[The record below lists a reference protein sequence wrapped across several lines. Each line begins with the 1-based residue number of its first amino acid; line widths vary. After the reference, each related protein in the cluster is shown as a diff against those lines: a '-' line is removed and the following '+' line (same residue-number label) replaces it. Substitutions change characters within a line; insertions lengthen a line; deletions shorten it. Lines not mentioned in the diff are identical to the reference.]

1 MCIRDRNNAVYGKS
15 LENVRKHIDFELVS
29 DERRLQK
36 LVSTP
41 RLKRMIRYTNDLV
54 GLSLRKKSIV
64 LSRPVYV
71 GFTVLDVSK
80 TIMYDFH
87 YRYAVAK
94 YGHNVK
100 LLMTDTDSLMY
111 HIQTSDLY
119 ADMKKDL
126 HVFDTSDYPT
136 SHPCYSLK
144 NKKVVGLFKDE
155 TCGRPIR
162 EFVGLRAKCYSFLVA
177 HEDPTKECQK
187 RVCKGVPRVAIKRS
201 LRHDMY
207 RKCLTDHCQFSA
219 SALCLRS
226 DHHTLYTMRVNKQA
240 LSPYDDKRYIL
251 DLSLIHI

>member
-1 MCIRDRNNAVYGKS
+1 MY
-15 LENVRKHIDFELVS
+15 
-29 DERRLQK
+29 
-36 LVSTP
+36 
-41 RLKRMIRYTNDLV
+41 KRQ
-54 GLSLRKKSIV
+54 
-64 LSRPVYV
+64 VYV

-119 ADMKKDL
+119 ADMKEDL

-136 SHPCYSLK
+136 THPCYSIK

-177 HEDPTKECQK
+177 HEDSSNAGQK

-207 RKCLTDHCQFSA
+207 RKCLTDHCRFSV

-226 DHHTLYTMRVNKQA
+226 DHHTLYTCLLYTSLPCSA
-240 LSPYDDKRYIL
+240 LDGQCLMFVYECRLPSMLRGRRKLLCHRKGCLVWRKETMNLLALCHLLASRLQVIIL
-251 DLSLIHI
+251 FYLY